1 MAVGLIVT
9 RRRGGCT
16 RSRRWRFLFLWWSFP
31 FSVLF
36 FLYRAIFSER
46 GVWVFRVVVHIRN
59 THNFI
64 VYATLLFDQQ
74 SNCGIESGKGYLAH
88 LIDRQV
94 PQAHVT
100 YTV

>member
-1 MAVGLIVT
+1 MAQ
-9 RRRGGCT
+9 
-16 RSRRWRFLFLWWSFP
+16 SFP

-36 FLYRAIFSER
+36 FLYLAIFSER

-74 SNCGIESGKGYLAH
+74 SNRGIESGKGYLAH
-88 LIDRQV
+88 SIDRQV
-94 PQAHVT
+94 PQVHVT
-100 YTV
+100 

>member
-1 MAVGLIVT
+1 MYEEQEVEVSFFFFFSS
-9 RRRGGCT
+9 GG
-16 RSRRWRFLFLWWSFP
+16 LFLSLFSSFCIVP
-31 FSVLF
+31 FLASEVFGCFEWLS
-36 FLYRAIFSER
+36 IF
-46 GVWVFRVVVHIRN
+46 VN

-74 SNCGIESGKGYLAH
+74 SNRGIESGKGYLAH
-88 LIDRQV
+88 SIDRQV